1 MKNAAKVIRVLE
13 KAGYEAYIVGGAV
26 RDYLLGKTPH
36 DMDVASNA
44 SPEQVKKLFS
54 RTVDTGIEH
63 GTVLVL
69 LEGEGIEV
77 TTFRTEGAYSDMRR
91 PDKVEFV
98 QSLEED
104 LKRRDFT
111 INAMAMDEE
120 LRVIDPFGGREDLE
134 QRVIRAVGNPG
145 ERFQEDALR
154 MLRAVRFS
162 GQLDFSVDP
171 GTLAAIQQHASLI
184 SAVAVERLKNELDK
198 ILINPRTERSM
209 CYLKDSGL
217 TRHLPAGVL
226 LEMDWSGYEPQA
238 QAAYGW
244 AYMLYRQGAE
254 FPAVKGFKFSNGERR
269 LIENALKAARLE
281 RWDAWTF
288 YCFEC
293 KELEIAAY
301 LSGRNVTP
309 QQEKEALPI
318 QSKRDLAVN
327 GIDLMQW
334 TGKRQGQWIRQW
346 IESMERKIVFG
357 QLPNDHEKIKD
368 WFLDEYHRHA

>member
-13 KAGYEAYIVGGAV
+13 QAGFEAYIVGGAV
-26 RDYLLGKTPH
+26 RDYLLGKMPH

-44 SPEQVKKLFS
+44 SPEEVKKLFS

-77 TTFRTEGAYSDMRR
+77 TTFRTEGSYTDMRR

-111 INAMAMDEE
+111 INAMAMDEH
-120 LRVIDPFGGREDLE
+120 LQVIDPFGGREDLE
-134 QRVIRAVGNPG
+134 KCIIRAVGEPG

-162 GQLDFSVDP
+162 GQLDFAVDR
-171 GTLAAIQQHASLI
+171 GTLIAIQQHASLI
-184 SAVAVERLKNELDK
+184 HAVAVERLKNELDK
-198 ILINPRTERSM
+198 ILINTRTEISM
-209 CYLKDSGL
+209 GYLKESGL
-217 TRHLPAGVL
+217 TNHLPAGKL
-226 LEMDWSGYEPQA
+226 LEMDWGGYKPQS

-244 AYMLYRQGAE
+244 AYMLYQQNQDFA
-254 FPAVKGFKFSNGERR
+254 AVSGYKFSNGEKR
-269 LIENALKAARLE
+269 LIEGALKAAKLE
-281 RWDAWTF
+281 KWDAWTF

-301 LSGRNVTP
+301 LNGRGVVP
-309 QQEKEALPI
+309 KEEKDALPI

-327 GIDLMQW
+327 GTDLMKW
-334 TGKRQGQWIRQW
+334 TDKRQGPWIRQW
-346 IESMERKIVFG
+346 IEIMERKIVFR
-357 QLPNDHEKIKD
+357 QLANEHEKIKD
-368 WFLDEYHRHA
+368 WFLNEYHRHA

>member
-1 MKNAAKVIRVLE
+1 MKNAAKVIRQLE
-13 KAGYEAYIVGGAV
+13 GAGFEAYIVGGAV

-111 INAMAMDEE
+111 INAMAMDDQ
-120 LRVIDPFGGREDLE
+120 LRVIDPFGGRDDLE
-134 QRVIRAVGNPG
+134 KRIIRAVGDPG
-145 ERFQEDALR
+145 ERFKEDALR

-162 GQLDFSVDP
+162 GQLDFSMDP
-171 GTLAAIQQHASLI
+171 GTLQAIQQHASLI
-184 SAVAVERLKNELDK
+184 TAVAVERLKNELDK
-198 ILINPRTERSM
+198 ILINARTQRSM
-209 CYLKDSGL
+209 NYLKNSGL
-217 TRHLPAGVL
+217 TNHLPAGEL
-226 LEMDWSGYEPQA
+226 LEMDWSGYTPKG
-238 QAAYGW
+238 QAAFGW
-244 AYMLYRQGAE
+244 AYLLYQQNE
-254 FPAVKGFKFSNGERR
+254 DFQAVKGYKFSNGEKR
-269 LIENALKAARLE
+269 LVEHALKAARLGQ
-281 RWDAWTF
+281 WDAWTF
-288 YCFEC
+288 YCFES

-301 LSGRNVTP
+301 LSGREIVP

-318 QSKRDLAVN
+318 RSKRDLAVN
-327 GIDLMQW
+327 GKDLMQW
-334 TGKRQGQWIRQW
+334 TGKKQGQWLRQW
-346 IESMERKIVFG
+346 IENMERKIVFG
-357 QLPNDHEKIKD
+357 QLANNHEEIKE